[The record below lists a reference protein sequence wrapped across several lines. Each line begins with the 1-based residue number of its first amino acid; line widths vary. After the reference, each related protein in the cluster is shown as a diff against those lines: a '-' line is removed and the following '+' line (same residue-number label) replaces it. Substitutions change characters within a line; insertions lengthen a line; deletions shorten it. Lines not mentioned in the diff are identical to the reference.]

1 MKDGRSRAA
10 SLLVRDRSVR
20 DDDGAEPPT
29 VLPGKAGTSSKPDVP
44 TLPPLPKPV
53 RSPIP
58 KAPKLGDCTRFPL
71 AAVAV
76 TDTEEP
82 LLSNPNKC
90 DGGALELADVIDRRG
105 CSVAVDAAEDDDDDD
120 DVDDDGNDRS
130 FPLPALFGGDIFG
143 EKLMGGKC
151 TVLPSIPTD
160 SKLLPPALPLPP
172 CTILGV
178 WL

>member
-20 DDDGAEPPT
+20 EEDGAEPPT
-29 VLPGKAGTSSKPDVP
+29 VVVGKAGTSSKPDVP

-53 RSPIP
+53 RSLPIP
-58 KAPKLGDCTRFPL
+58 TAPKPGDCTRFPL
-71 AAVAV
+71 AAAAV
-76 TDTEEP
+76 TDTDEP

-105 CSVAVDAAEDDDDDD
+105 CSVAVDAVED
-120 DVDDDGNDRS
+120 DVDDDGKDRS
-130 FPLPALFGGDIFG
+130 FPLPALFGGDILG

-151 TVLPSIPTD
+151 TLLPSIPTD
-160 SKLLPPALPLPP
+160 NKLLPPALPLPLCP
-172 CTILGV
+172 ILGV